1 MKLTANDVAEIM
13 RLVENS
19 TFDALD
25 LDMDGVKLSLRR
37 TGAAAPMG
45 AVPSATPLV
54 AAAATTPTP
63 RAIEK
68 KPSQPVAV
76 DGAEAVRAPLLG
88 TFYRAPKPGA
98 PPYVAVGD
106 TVDAET
112 VIGIIEVMK
121 LMNPVRAGVSG
132 TVAAITAED
141 SQLVEF
147 DEPLM
152 FVKAAP

>member
-45 AVPSATPLV
+45 AVPSATPRV

>member
-1 MKLTANDVAEIM
+1 VKLTANDVAEIM

-19 TFDALD
+19 TFDVLD

>member
-13 RLVENS
+13 RLVES
-19 TFDALD
+19 SAFDALD
-25 LDMDGVKLSLRR
+25 LEMDGVKLSLRR
-37 TGAAAPMG
+37 GGLQAPMDT
-45 AVPSATPLV
+45 AQPATPLV
-54 AAAATTPTP
+54 AAAASVPAP
-63 RAIEK
+63 RAIDK

-132 TVAAITAED
+132 TVAAITAVD

-152 FVKAAP
+152 FVKPAP

>member
-1 MKLTANDVAEIM
+1 VKLTANDVAEIM

>member
-1 MKLTANDVAEIM
+1 VKLTANDVAEIM

-45 AVPSATPLV
+45 AVPSATPPV
-54 AAAATTPTP
+54 AAAATTPTS

>member
-19 TFDALD
+19 AFDALD
-25 LDMDGVKLSLRR
+25 LEMDGVKLSLRR
-37 TGAAAPMG
+37 GGLAAPMDTVQ
-45 AVPSATPLV
+45 AATPPA

-63 RAIEK
+63 RAIDR

-132 TVAAITAED
+132 TVAAITAVD

-152 FVKAAP
+152 FVKPAP

>member
-152 FVKAAP
+152 FVKPAP

>member
-19 TFDALD
+19 AFDALD
-25 LDMDGVKLSLRR
+25 LEMDGVKLSLRR
-37 TGAAAPMG
+37 GGLAAPMST
-45 AVPSATPLV
+45 VQSVTPPVAT
-54 AAAATTPTP
+54 AITTPAP
-63 RAIEK
+63 RAIDK

>member
-19 TFDALD
+19 TFDVLD